1 MMLVHH
7 TGNPIEPEPVKHVFV
22 HVEPEIREEEPH
34 DFVVAIVEESTVPE
48 LVSSSRAFVEVA
60 VVGPVKVVEAAE
72 D

>member
-7 TGNPIEPEPVKHVFV
+7 TRNTIESEPVKHVFV
-22 HVEPEIREEEPH
+22 HVEPEIREEEAH
-34 DFVVAIVEESTVPE
+34 DLMVTIVEESTIPE

-60 VVGPVKVVEAAE
+60 VVGAVKVVEAAK